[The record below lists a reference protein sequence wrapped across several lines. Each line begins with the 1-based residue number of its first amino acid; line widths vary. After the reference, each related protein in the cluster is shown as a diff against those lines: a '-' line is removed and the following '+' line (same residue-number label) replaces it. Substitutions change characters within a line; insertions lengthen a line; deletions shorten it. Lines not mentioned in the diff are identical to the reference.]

1 MLNKPTEERDHALKQ
16 LPPKLV
22 SILRKEGLLRDDD
35 DASKTQIRLSAET
48 RKMVDGYFK
57 DSDFLMSYEE
67 ARKHREELMKER
79 TVFTA
84 DAQSGW
90 QQQHSYNFCEH

>member
-22 SILRKEGLLRDDD
+22 SILGKEGLLQDDD